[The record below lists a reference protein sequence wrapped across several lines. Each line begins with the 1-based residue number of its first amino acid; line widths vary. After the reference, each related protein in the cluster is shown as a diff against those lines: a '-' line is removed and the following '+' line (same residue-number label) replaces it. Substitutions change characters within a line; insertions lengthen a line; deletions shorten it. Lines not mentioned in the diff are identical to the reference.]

1 MIDEALASGNPDFDF
16 SSDWTDYEAAG
27 ATGPHD
33 LITAIRPVLDA
44 TILSQDII
52 DLALRTSFDPE
63 QHHELV
69 DRIVELRSALRARL
83 EEEKLSGL
91 VVPFE
96 ATAYNPE
103 ATIGENLRFGTAK
116 GLAFADKAL
125 ASNPYVLSVLKSL
138 GLDETLYHMG
148 LEIADNAIELFAD
161 LPPDNP
167 LFQQL
172 TFMTPDEIPTYQQL
186 LQKLQGRPYD
196 AVSEED
202 RAQIITL
209 SFAYIEPRHRF
220 GLLTAELMDKIVEAR
235 NKIYAELPADLQ
247 GAIERYDPE
256 RYATAASLMDNVL
269 FGRIGNQHPDGPDR
283 IREIV
288 RHLLDELG
296 LYDDVLGVG
305 LSFNVG
311 AGGRRLTVAQRQKV
325 DVARTLIKRSDYM
338 IFNRPLSVIDQR
350 VQDHILRN
358 VLEEAKR
365 GDRKPAIIWVLSN
378 PAVAQYFDRVLVF
391 DRGTLVDDGTHETL
405 ATKDGVFKELVA

>member
-1 MIDEALASGNPDFDF
+1 MRSRPI
-16 SSDWTDYEAAG
+16 SSCC
-27 ATGPHD
+27 
-33 LITAIRPVLDA
+33 
-44 TILSQDII
+44 
-52 DLALRTSFDPE
+52 
-63 QHHELV
+63 
-69 DRIVELRSALRARL
+69 RSCRA
-83 EEEKLSGL
+83 
-91 VVPFE
+91 
-96 ATAYNPE
+96 
-103 ATIGENLRFGTAK
+103 
-116 GLAFADKAL
+116 
-125 ASNPYVLSVLKSL
+125 
-138 GLDETLYHMG
+138 
-148 LEIADNAIELFAD
+148 
-161 LPPDNP
+161 
-167 LFQQL
+167 
-172 TFMTPDEIPTYQQL
+172 
-186 LQKLQGRPYD
+186 RPYD

-305 LSFNVG
+305 LGFNVG

-325 DVARTLIKRSDYM
+325 DVARTLIKRSDYL

-391 DRGTLVDDGTHETL
+391 DRGMLVDDGTHETL
-405 ATKDGVFKELVA
+405 ATKDGFLRNLWRSIRSNGDQDRVGRPCCSRMKWECFGRCRCFRASRRRSSSCWRSRRTGSPTLPARYSSSRAMSATPPMSCFPEPPT